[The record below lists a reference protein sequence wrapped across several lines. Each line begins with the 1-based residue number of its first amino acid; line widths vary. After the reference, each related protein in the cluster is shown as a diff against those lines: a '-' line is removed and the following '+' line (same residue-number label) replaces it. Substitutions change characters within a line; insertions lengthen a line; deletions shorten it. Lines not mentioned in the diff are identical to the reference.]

1 MHQTTTQPGWYKDY
15 IRAAQF
21 NLPAQEIKKLA
32 SHGHY
37 RVRARVAEH
46 PHASIQLL
54 YSLAKD
60 PHPEVRISLSGRKC
74 LPAIILETLL
84 NDECPE
90 VRLELAENP
99 HLELHKLHQ
108 LTQDDNPY
116 VSERAWKTLR
126 TVVERR
132 KNWVSV
138 LPACLINNTLTVACP
153 SRKEDSRQGEFT
165 PALRRLAS

>member
-153 SRKEDSRQGEFT
+153 SRKEDSRQ
-165 PALRRLAS
+165 